1 MQTMN
6 GNRSGKSE
14 KKLSGRKFCA
24 LAIRA
29 TGFPASRNCHYFFV
43 GEKGKD
49 TYED

>member
-1 MQTMN
+1 MQTTN

-14 KKLSGRKFCA
+14 KKLSGGKFCA

-29 TGFPASRNCHYFFV
+29 TGFPASRNCQYFFV
-43 GEKGKD
+43 GEKGKV